1 MNNNVNI
8 MQMVEHLLPG
18 GAERMAVNI
27 SNLLAENNYKVVLCP
42 TRAKGALESEVNR
55 AVKLEC
61 LNKRSFLDIKAFAK
75 FYCIVKKNKIQ
86 IIHAHSSSVVWATLL
101 KLIRPKVKI
110 IWHDHYGFSENLKD
124 KDRPIIRYISFLF
137 FGIIAVNEKL
147 YQWSLKNCKVKK
159 DKITLLKNFP
169 HTTHAIKKTNNS
181 IIKIVVLANLRPQK
195 DHITFIQALAMIKET
210 IAQKKVKI
218 IFAGLF
224 WEDEYYKSIKEL
236 LNQYDLVDSVEFL
249 GSVNDVMSLLLTCD
263 IGVLSSKSEGLPV
276 SLLEY
281 GVAALPVIVTD
292 VGQCAE
298 VVNYGQSG
306 IVVPPSAPQE
316 MAKALLDLIE
326 NPQKRVEL
334 GVALKERIE
343 KEYGAKIFLKAYQ
356 QLITNV

>member
-1 MNNNVNI
+1 MRI
-8 MQMVEHLLPG
+8 LQLIDTLEPG

-27 SNLLAENNYKVVLCP
+27 SNLLAENKFEVLLCAA
-42 TRAKGALESEVNR
+42 RAKGAFANQVNSL
-55 AVKLEC
+55 VKVEC
-61 LNKRSFLDIKAFAK
+61 LHKRHVLDIRAFFK
-75 FYCIVKKNKIQ
+75 LYSIVKKNKIQ

-101 KLIRPKVKI
+101 KLIRPSVKV

-124 KDRPIIRYISFLF
+124 KDRPIIRYFSFLF

-147 YQWSLKNCKVKK
+147 YQWSLKNCKVRK

-169 HTTHAIKKTNNS
+169 HTTHAIKKTDSS

-210 IAQKKVKI
+210 IAKKKVKI

-224 WEDEYYKSIKEL
+224 WEDEYYKSIREL
-236 LNQYDLVDSVEFL
+236 LNYNDLVDSVEFL

-276 SLLEY
+276 GLLEY
-281 GVAALPVIVTD
+281 GVAGLPVIVTN

-298 VVNYGQSG
+298 VVHYGKCG

-316 MAKALLDLIE
+316 MAKALLDLIK
-326 NPQKRVEL
+326 NPQKGEAL
-334 GVALKERIE
+334 GSALKERIE
-343 KEYGAKIFLKAYQ
+343 KEYGAQNFLKAYQ

>member
-1 MNNNVNI
+1 MRI
-8 MQMVEHLLPG
+8 LQLIDTLEPG

-27 SNLLAENNYKVVLCP
+27 SNLLAENKFEVLLCAA
-42 TRAKGALESEVNR
+42 RAKGAFANQVNSL
-55 AVKLEC
+55 VKVEC
-61 LNKRSFLDIKAFAK
+61 LHKRHVLDIRAFFK
-75 FYCIVKKNKIQ
+75 LYSIVKKNKIQ
-86 IIHAHSSSVVWATLL
+86 IIHAHSSSVIWATLL
-101 KLIRPKVKI
+101 KLIRPNVKV

-124 KDRPIIRYISFLF
+124 NDRPLIRYISFLF

-169 HTTHAIKKTNNS
+169 HTTHAIKKTDNS

-210 IAQKKVKI
+210 IAEKKVKI

-224 WEDEYYKSIKEL
+224 WEDEYYKSIEEL
-236 LNQYDLVDSVEFL
+236 LKQYDLVDNVEFL

-276 SLLEY
+276 GLLEY
-281 GVAALPVIVTD
+281 GVAGLPVIVTN

-316 MAKALLDLIE
+316 MAKALLDLIN

-343 KEYGAKIFLKAYQ
+343 KEYGAQNFLKAYQ
-356 QLITNV
+356 QLIANV